1 MVVGPLRR
9 GLPVAH
15 MLAFLGLLPTLGTMT
30 SVLMVSTDWPRRI
43 KLGLVGVLLLIALAI
58 GFVLSRVPGA

>member
-1 MVVGPLRR
+1 
-9 GLPVAH
+9 
-15 MLAFLGLLPTLGTMT
+15 
-30 SVLMVSTDWPRRI
+30 MVSTDWPRRI